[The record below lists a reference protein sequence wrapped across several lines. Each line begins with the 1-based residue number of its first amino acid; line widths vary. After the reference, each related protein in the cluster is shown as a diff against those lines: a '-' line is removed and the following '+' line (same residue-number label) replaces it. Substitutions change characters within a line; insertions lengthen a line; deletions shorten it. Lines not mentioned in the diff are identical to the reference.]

1 MGLERG
7 ILYYDIII
15 FYIFSIYSIVKRFY
29 GDILKINKK
38 NSYDFLSDYEYI

>member
-7 ILYYDIII
+7 ILYYDI